1 VRDIKITFC
10 GAARVVTGS
19 CYLLECENATFLVDC
34 GLFQGS
40 KKLKELNYGE
50 FPFNPAS
57 IDFVLLTHAHIDH
70 SGLLPKLYKKGF
82 RGPTYATSGTVDL
95 CSVMLPDSGH
105 IQEMEVER
113 KNRKNIRSGKEL
125 LSPIY
130 TVKDA
135 EECINYFEKVD
146 YNQDFQPAPGI
157 KVRMLDAG
165 HILGSAII
173 ELWLQENGQE
183 TKFVFT
189 GDLGRM
195 DRPIVNDPTLI
206 EEADYL
212 VMESTYGNRFHDDA
226 VDDNE
231 LLLCETINNTFRRG
245 GNVIIPAFAV
255 DRTQDILLTLNK
267 MMDEGKI
274 NPKSV
279 YVDSPLAIAATEI
292 FCRYPQ
298 YFDQE
303 TTEFMEDY
311 GSCPFI
317 LPNLNYS
324 RTTEE
329 SVALNKI
336 KEGAIIIS
344 ASGMADAGRIKH
356 HLKHNLWRAECSV
369 VFVGYQAQGTL
380 GRCLVDGEKK
390 VRIHGEQIMVNA
402 DIIMLEGYSAH
413 ADQSELINWLAG
425 FKKFP
430 QSVFVSH
437 GEEES
442 SLALANL
449 IKERFNAKT
458 LVPSLGEAYDLTGV
472 EVLEVVPPVEKGIPE
487 SVWDL
492 YQEINLEL
500 TMLVKDSSIEKL
512 RQIREYLKKI
522 SA

>member
-1 VRDIKITFC
+1 MRNIKITFC

-19 CYLLECENATFLVDC
+19 CYLLECEKATFLVDC

-50 FPFNPAS
+50 FAFNPAA

-82 RGPTYATSGTVDL
+82 KGPTYATSGTVDL

-113 KNRKNIRSGKEL
+113 KNRKNMRSGKEL
-125 LSPIY
+125 ITPIY
-130 TVKDA
+130 TAKDG
-135 EECINYFEKVD
+135 EECIKYFEKVD
-146 YNQDFQPAPGI
+146 YDQDFQPVPGI
-157 KVRMLDAG
+157 RVKMRDAG

-173 ELWLQENGQE
+173 ELWLQEDGKE

-189 GDLGRM
+189 GDLGRI

-206 EEADYL
+206 EEADFL
-212 VMESTYGNRFHDDA
+212 VIESTYGNRFHDGA

-231 LLLCETINNTFRRG
+231 VLLEKAINDTFRCG
-245 GNVIIPAFAV
+245 GNVVIPAFAV
-255 DRTQDILLTLNK
+255 DRTQDLLLTLNK
-267 MMDEGKI
+267 MIDEGKI
-274 NPKSV
+274 SPKSV

-292 FCRYPQ
+292 FCKYPH

-317 LPNLNYS
+317 LPNLNFS
-324 RTTEE
+324 RTAEE
-329 SVALNKI
+329 SIALNNI
-336 KEGAIIIS
+336 KKGTIIIS

-356 HLKHNLWRAECSV
+356 HLKHNLWREECTV
-369 VFVGYQAQGTL
+369 IFVGYQAQGTL
-380 GRCLVDGEKK
+380 GRRLVDGEKK

-402 DIIMLEGYSAH
+402 DILMLEGYSAH
-413 ADQSELINWLAG
+413 ADQQELINWMTG
-425 FKKFP
+425 FKRFP
-430 QSVFVSH
+430 QSVFISH

-442 SLALANL
+442 SLALANI
-449 IKERFNAKT
+449 IKERFNIKT
-458 LVPSLGEAYDLTGV
+458 LVPSLGESYDLTGV
-472 EVLEVVPPVEKGIPE
+472 EVMQAVPPVERGIPE

-492 YQEINLEL
+492 YQEINSEL